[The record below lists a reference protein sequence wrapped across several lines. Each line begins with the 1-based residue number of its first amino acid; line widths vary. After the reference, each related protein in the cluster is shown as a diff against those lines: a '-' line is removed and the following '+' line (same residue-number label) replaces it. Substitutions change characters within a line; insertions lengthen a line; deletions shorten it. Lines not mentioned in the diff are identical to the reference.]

1 MGKIDG
7 RTIALKIDS
16 VVLAGRT
23 SSSISFSAD
32 MLDKTTADSAGYKEY
47 LSGEKGSTI
56 SVGALYDRDAAEGMS
71 EAIAYL
77 MAGTELKLVYGETE
91 TGGKYFTCDGIISS
105 VNFTGDKNTVA
116 NYTLDIQVTGEWTIE
131 TVSGSST

>member
-47 LSGEKGSTI
+47 LSGEKGI
-56 SVGALYDRDAAEGMS
+56 NYFRGCAL
-71 EAIAYL
+71 
-77 MAGTELKLVYGETE
+77 
-91 TGGKYFTCDGIISS
+91 
-105 VNFTGDKNTVA
+105 
-116 NYTLDIQVTGEWTIE
+116 
-131 TVSGSST
+131 